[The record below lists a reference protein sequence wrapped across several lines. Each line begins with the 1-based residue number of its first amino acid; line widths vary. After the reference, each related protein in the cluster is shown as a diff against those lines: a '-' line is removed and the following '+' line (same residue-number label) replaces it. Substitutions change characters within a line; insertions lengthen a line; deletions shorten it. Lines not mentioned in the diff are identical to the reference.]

1 MLYFPAGNYSAF
13 NLDAAREMVLSE
25 RTLYGLSDGGAHVGA
40 ICDGSFPTYN
50 LLHWVRDRSRGEKLP
65 VELVVRNQCRDTARH
80 VGWLDR
86 GVLAA
91 GYKADV
97 NVIDLDG
104 MRLHPPRFAFDL
116 PSGGRRLV
124 QDVEGYLTTVKAGA
138 VTFEDGESTGA
149 LPGRVVRGAQP
160 APTA

>member
-1 MLYFPAGNYSAF
+1 
-13 NLDAAREMVLSE
+13 MVLSE
-25 RTLYGLSDGGAHVGA
+25 RTLYGLSDGGAHVGV

-65 VELVVRNQCRDTARH
+65 LEFVVRNQCRDTARH
-80 VGWLDR
+80 VGWHDR

-104 MRLHPPRFAFDL
+104 MRLHPPRFSLRPARRR
-116 PSGGRRLV
+116 PPAGAGRRGLPV
-124 QDVEGYLTTVKAGA
+124 HGA
-138 VTFEDGESTGA
+138 EPAQVTFEDGESTGA